1 VRPESKGRR
10 RANPLE
16 QFLELFG
23 KPPRLMTTDT
33 ERSCECNMGQAFQMI
48 SGSTVNQ
55 LLAEKENRVSRLM
68 TAGKSNREIVE
79 NLFWTALTRA
89 PTREEQS
96 HLLPGIESAPD
107 RRAELEDILW
117 GLLNSKDF
125 VFRR

>member
-1 VRPESKGRR
+1 
-10 RANPLE
+10 
-16 QFLELFG
+16 
-23 KPPRLMTTDT
+23 
-33 ERSCECNMGQAFQMI
+33 
-48 SGSTVNQ
+48 
-55 LLAEKENRVSRLM
+55 M